1 MVLADACAQH
11 PRITAPPGRGPLL
24 SRPAAACG
32 RGSAVRRR
40 AWWRGRQPIRFQE
53 LPPLHDHPLARLGW
67 RAELQTDLDA
77 LGDPTLV
84 AARVIAVDR
93 GSVAVDT
100 GERGWSAPLAG
111 RLRRAGAAPATGDFV
126 AALPD
131 GPVRAVL
138 PRRGVIARRVDRGR
152 TQVLAANVDLALL
165 ATSLNRDLNP
175 RRLARFLAITA
186 RGGVEAVVLLTKADL
201 ADDPAGIASEVK
213 ADLDGTPALPV
224 SAYAGTGVEAVRALV
239 APGRTAVLLGT
250 SGVGKSTL
258 LNALLGEERQ
268 ATQAI
273 RAGDD
278 RGRHTT
284 VRRELVPLPGGALL
298 VDTPGLR
305 TVAPLGD
312 ADPEVPLLDSA
323 QRKRERRAR
332 ERAFHREIYR
342 EMRERRRDR
351 EARDRRQG

>member
-1 MVLADACAQH
+1 
-11 PRITAPPGRGPLL
+11 
-24 SRPAAACG
+24 
-32 RGSAVRRR
+32 
-40 AWWRGRQPIRFQE
+40 
-53 LPPLHDHPLARLGW
+53 LHDHPLARLGW
-67 RAELQTDLDA
+67 RAELQTDLLA
-77 LGDPTLV
+77 LGDPDLV
-84 AARVIAVDR
+84 AGRVIAVDR
-93 GSVAVDT
+93 GSVAVDA
-100 GERGWSAPLAG
+100 GSHAWSAPLAG
-111 RLRRAGAAPATGDFV
+111 RLRRAGAAPTTGDFV
-126 AALPD
+126 AVLPG

-138 PRRGVIARRVDRGR
+138 PRRGVIARRVDGGR
-152 TQVLAANVDLALL
+152 AQVLAANVDLALL

-201 ADDPAGIASEVK
+201 AADPDRIAATVERG
-213 ADLDGTPALPV
+213 LDGTPALPLSV
-224 SAYAGTGVEAVRALV
+224 YAGTGLEAVRPLL

-258 LNALLGEERQ
+258 LNALVGGERQ
-268 ATQAI
+268 AVQPI
-273 RAGDD
+273 RASDD

-298 VDTPGLR
+298 IDTPGLR

-312 ADPEVPLLDSA
+312 EDAEVPMLDSA

-332 ERAFHREIYR
+332 ERAFHRGIYR
-342 EMRERRRDR
+342 EMRERKRDR